1 MEILVAVE
9 HVLAFFLGVFIVGTT
24 VMSAV
29 KTFVL
34 PRAANVRI
42 SRFVFVIVRLILERV
57 APPSRDYADRD
68 RIFAM
73 QAPFSLMGLP
83 IAWLLLIVTGFT
95 LMYLG
100 LGLPPQDA
108 FVVSGS
114 SLLTLGYDTR
124 PRLVSVALSF
134 FRAALGL
141 GLPRSV
147 TRPR

>member
-42 SRFVFVIVRLILERV
+42 SRFVFVVVRLILERV

-83 IAWLLLIVTGFT
+83 IAWLLHIVTGFT

-100 LGLPPQDA
+100 LGLSPQEAGRGIVHQLVHERIRVGKREGLLLGDA
-108 FVVSGS
+108 RRE
-114 SLLTLGYDTR
+114 LH
-124 PRLVSVALSF
+124 P
-134 FRAALGL
+134 AAG
-141 GLPRSV
+141 
-147 TRPR
+147 